1 MAVIRAFKP
10 QIDSGLRGIW
20 NRNRIIPH
28 IAFASRD
35 SPGRNS
41 VPVQWRLSIVF
52 AASLALAACQRHE
65 TLVASGTR
73 DQILLIGNKDEPAD
87 LDPNINQASSTG
99 QILSALFQGLV
110 TMSSDGHTVLP
121 GMAERWEVSGDGLTY
136 TFHLRADGRWSNGEP
151 LTAVDFRDTFMR
163 ILDPQVGCEDAG
175 YAFSIR
181 GARDFVEG
189 RSTDPSSVGIRVVD
203 PHTLVFELVHP
214 APYLLMVI
222 SSFPFYP
229 VYMPSLDAQ
238 GGRHQ
243 RGGPWTRP
251 GVLVSNGPFTLE
263 EWIPN
268 AYVRVVRNPNY
279 WDAGRVRLREI
290 RFYPTDDADSEELA
304 FRAGQLHATARLP
317 QTKVAVYEAAH
328 PEELHVNPILRTNY
342 LTFNLSRPP
351 FADPRVRRAF
361 SLAIDR
367 ERLVR
372 AALGRVGSP
381 AHAMVRPGMGGFGP
395 PRGFPFDPA
404 LARKLL
410 AEAGYPGGT
419 GLPAVEFTLNGNT
432 GVTLE
437 VGEVLQQMWM
447 ENLGVRVTVVPVEF
461 KAYLSTLREKQFQ
474 LLMDSWLPLPD
485 PSDILSMG
493 VTSDP
498 NNDSGASY
506 RDYDAA
512 FAASERTADPRIR
525 NEAFKAMERI
535 NAREVFYAPIYYTN
549 QAYLVQTSVRGW
561 RDNPDE
567 WIDWRELYLAP

>member
-1 MAVIRAFKP
+1 
-10 QIDSGLRGIW
+10 
-20 NRNRIIPH
+20 
-28 IAFASRD
+28 
-35 SPGRNS
+35 
-41 VPVQWRLSIVF
+41 
-52 AASLALAACQRHE
+52 
-65 TLVASGTR
+65 
-73 DQILLIGNKDEPAD
+73 
-87 LDPNINQASSTG
+87 
-99 QILSALFQGLV
+99 
-110 TMSSDGHTVLP
+110 
-121 GMAERWEVSGDGLTY
+121 
-136 TFHLRADGRWSNGEP
+136 
-151 LTAVDFRDTFMR
+151 
-163 ILDPQVGCEDAG
+163 
-175 YAFSIR
+175 
-181 GARDFVEG
+181 
-189 RSTDPSSVGIRVVD
+189 
-203 PHTLVFELVHP
+203 
-214 APYLLMVI
+214 
-222 SSFPFYP
+222 
-229 VYMPSLDAQ
+229 
-238 GGRHQ
+238 
-243 RGGPWTRP
+243 
-251 GVLVSNGPFTLE
+251 
-263 EWIPN
+263 
-268 AYVRVVRNPNY
+268 
-279 WDAGRVRLREI
+279 
-290 RFYPTDDADSEELA
+290 
-304 FRAGQLHATARLP
+304 
-317 QTKVAVYEAAH
+317 
-328 PEELHVNPILRTNY
+328 
-342 LTFNLSRPP
+342 
-351 FADPRVRRAF
+351 
-361 SLAIDR
+361 
-367 ERLVR
+367 
-372 AALGRVGSP
+372 
-381 AHAMVRPGMGGFGP
+381 MVRPGMGGFGP